1 MNTLFANVT
10 LVVVPLSV
18 AFHAGKLI
26 LLSVVHVNVTVCDDE
41 LTAVFRILPPVPPFA
56 FNVIVFV
63 FAVQL
68 IVVLLAV
75 GLLYPVEQ
83 VPLYVHLLPLV
94 LTLHVAAPV
103 PFTHAL
109 HVATVHK
116 LLTLLL
122 LQLGVAHVAKFV
134 MLEHVVE
141 HAVFAV
147 AL

>member
-1 MNTLFANVT
+1 LNTLFANTT

-18 AFHAGKLI
+18 ELHVGKLI
-26 LLSVVHVNVTVCDDE
+26 SLFVVHVNVTVCDDE
-41 LTAVFRILPPVPPFA
+41 LTAVLRILPPVPPFA

-68 IVVLLAV
+68 MVEPLAV
-75 GLLYPVEQ
+75 GVLYPVEQ

-103 PFTHAL
+103 PFTHVL

-116 LLTLLL
+116 FVGLLL
-122 LQLGVAHVAKFV
+122 FQLGVAHVAR
-134 MLEHVVE
+134 
-141 HAVFAV
+141 FAIV
-147 AL
+147 AQFALHDV